1 MALQP
6 YIDAWADSMSAIAG
20 LGIDEA
26 QGGLETCLPDWRVRD
41 ILAHLVHLEE
51 VLAFGRSGAAQTEAG
66 GAAAPPLTGAVTSD
80 YTQPGVEQLADVPVA
95 QLLERLATAA
105 AARAAQLD
113 PPPADPAAPADRAPG
128 GIDWN
133 WDTLLRNRAIDAW
146 MHEQDIRRAIGSP
159 GGLDSAGA
167 AVTVRSFASALPF
180 VVGKRA
186 RAPQGHGVRF
196 DIAGPIAFSRTIAV
210 GENGRAADT
219 DDEPRTVIAMDSETF
234 ARLGGGR
241 ESAEEFDVRVTGD
254 AELASRV
261 LSSLAVTP

>member
-6 YIDAWADSMSAIAG
+6 YIDAWTESMSAIAE

-26 QGGLETCLPDWRVRD
+26 QGELETCLPDWRVRD

-51 VLAFGRSGAAQTEAG
+51 VLAFGPSGAAETEAV
-66 GAAAPPLTGAVTSD
+66 APTLTGAVTSD

-95 QLLERLATAA
+95 QLLERLAAA
-105 AARAAQLD
+105 VAARAAQLD
-113 PPPADPAAPADRAPG
+113 PLPTDPAAPADRAPG
-128 GIDWN
+128 GIDWSWN
-133 WDTLLRNRAIDAW
+133 TLLRNRAIDSW
-146 MHEQDIRRAIGSP
+146 MHEQDIRRTIGSP

-186 RAPQGHGVRF
+186 QAPQGHGVRF
-196 DIAGPIAFSRTIAV
+196 EIAGPTAFSRTIAV

-219 DDEPRTVIAMDSETF
+219 GDAPRTIIAMDSETF

-241 ESAEEFDVRVTGD
+241 ELAEEFDVRVTGD